1 MNILATPRSSFEGR
15 ARAQVELD
23 NQTSSAYSVINV
35 VCRDRKGLVYD
46 MMRTLKDIQ
55 IRVGYAKIKVAGQRA
70 EADIFV
76 QEEDGKR
83 IELCASPQ
91 PHPLQWKG
99 NAAPHPIR

>member
-1 MNILATPRSSFEGR
+1 M
-15 ARAQVELD
+15 ELD
-23 NQTSSAYSVINV
+23 NQTASAYSVINV

-55 IRVGYAKIKVAGQRA
+55 IRVGYAKITVVGERA

-83 IELCASPQ
+83 IELCVAPRAGFTT
-91 PHPLQWKG
+91 PYHNLCTGMPL
-99 NAAPHPIR
+99 H